1 MPNSFY
7 DAPKL
12 QQIANTLFL
21 GWGYN
26 FYRRENQLRADDQLV
41 CAKAARL
48 LGLAAASV
56 QAAEAEFR
64 REAFPPPSRAK
75 PYPDAADVAKAQ
87 ALERLGNEVLALEA
101 RLQALPAPE
110 QDLMNLRFRQEA
122 ETLILLIAADERM
135 VGQSELLRSA
145 VDRKTAAEI
154 LDAIADLQ
162 EGVAALQ
169 STLQARAEILV
180 SRTS

>member
-41 CAKAARL
+41 CAKAAWL
-48 LGLAAASV
+48 LGLAADSIG
-56 QAAEAEFR
+56 AAEAEFR

-75 PYPDAADVAKAQ
+75 PYPDAEDVAKAQ
-87 ALERLGNEVLALEA
+87 ALERLGKDVVALEA

-110 QDLMNLRFRQEA
+110 QDIMSLRFRQEA
-122 ETLILLIAADERM
+122 DTLLRLIAADEQL
-135 VGQSELLRSA
+135 VGQAELLRAS

-154 LDAIADLQ
+154 LDTMADLQ
-162 EGVAALQ
+162 DGVAALR

>member
-1 MPNSFY
+1 
-7 DAPKL
+7 
-12 QQIANTLFL
+12 
-21 GWGYN
+21 
-26 FYRRENQLRADDQLV
+26 
-41 CAKAARL
+41 
-48 LGLAAASV
+48 
-56 QAAEAEFR
+56 
-64 REAFPPPSRAK
+64 
-75 PYPDAADVAKAQ
+75 
-87 ALERLGNEVLALEA
+87 VLALEA